1 MIKASIYKPITMLMV
16 ILTVV
21 VFGLYTYSMM
31 VVDLMP
37 KFDVPVVTATI
48 IYQGANPEENKMLKA
63 QSDLK
68 AQSFEAEAG
77 GGMVKVAMNGKGVIT
92 MIKINPDAVD
102 KDDVEALED
111 LVMAAVNSAVKKK
124 DDAAQ
129 SSLSDITG
137 GMKIPGLM

>member
-1 MIKASIYKPITMLMV
+1 MEMS
-16 ILTVV
+16 
-21 VFGLYTYSMM
+21 
-31 VVDLMP
+31 
-37 KFDVPVVTATI
+37 
-48 IYQGANPEENKMLKA
+48 KMLKDLQNMQRKMMKA
-63 QSDLK
+63 QNDLK
-68 AQSFEAEAG
+68 TQSFEAEAG
-77 GGMVKVAMNGKGVIT
+77 GGMVKVAMNGRGVLT

-111 LVMAAVNSAVKKK
+111 LVMAAINSAVKKK